1 MTKASKT
8 VPEATIFR
16 SLAAFWRNGRKEFV
30 PLTSEEAT
38 AAQVFLSV
46 LSALGLIESK
56 GAKGITTYH
65 LTDKGKSEFNRLRP
79 KAGGVR

>member
-8 VPEATIFR
+8 VPDATIFR

-56 GAKGITTYH
+56 GAKGVTTYSV
-65 LTDKGKSEFNRLRP
+65 TEKGRAEFARLRP
-79 KAGGVR
+79 KSGGAK